1 MRLLPQGVRGRIVI
15 MADHPYHGTRLG
27 VIRLSGREPQE
38 SVEKLARLRKVNGL
52 WDKHALFFVFES
64 RTPGRSL
71 CELEDFVFVSRS
83 QLANARK
90 GQPL

>member
-1 MRLLPQGVRGRIVI
+1 
-15 MADHPYHGTRLG
+15 MADAPSAGQGGIRLG

-64 RTPGRSL
+64 KTPGRSL

-83 QLANARK
+83 QLANAVK
-90 GQPL
+90 EQPL